1 MSRRANGPAS
11 YGATQRSGAS
21 SGLFAGLRQH
31 VAALVHPGAP
41 SDVVTRTHHEIFI
54 ASRLAVALVAI
65 ALSPLFLAF
74 GGAPALW
81 QAIAFS
87 WMLLPVVAVAVLSR
101 TGRLIPAQLICAVS
115 ILGLSMTFAA
125 GGGMAA
131 ALAWLVLVPIEAA
144 LSMNMAAL
152 VVSTIAAVASALA
165 LMLAREFDLLPAAP
179 DVNPF
184 VYAAVLV
191 PAIIYAGSLSWL
203 MVTMHNLHQRIQIV
217 RAARFHSLSEVIGD
231 VVLRHDRFGAVVAVS
246 PGCERQFGIGPS
258 DLMGRGFFER
268 VHVADRPAFLKAI
281 SDAATWRE
289 PVAVELRL
297 RICDGAAAQTAADT
311 VFAWI
316 ELRARRFDTDI
327 RLPGEAEDD
336 AVVAIARDITAHKKH
351 EAGIEAARAEAER
364 TNLWKDRF
372 LANVSHELRTPLN
385 AIIGFAEMLGNEE
398 LSPRD
403 PKKQREYA
411 DIIHASG
418 QHLLSVVNTIL
429 DMSKIEAGSF
439 EILSEPFEMTRLI
452 DLCCDMVRLKAG
464 EGKVELVR
472 DYPKAALEE
481 IVGDKRACK
490 QIIIN
495 LLSNAVKF
503 TPAGGRVTV
512 SVRPDGNSQLVTV
525 SDTGI
530 GILPRDLPRLGDPF
544 FQATASY
551 DRPYEG
557 TGLGLSVVRG
567 LVGLHG
573 GDIRIESAHGKG
585 THVHIRLPLDCRH
598 APAQKGNAA
607 TIATSVI
614 AAHSAATIS
623 QFPFAMVKNSA

>member
-1 MSRRANGPAS
+1 MNILANGPAT
-11 YGATQRSGAS
+11 YGAPRRGEA
-21 SGLFAGLRQH
+21 GLPALAGLRQH
-31 VAALVHPGAP
+31 IATLVHPDARGNI
-41 SDVVTRTHHEIFI
+41 VERTHHEIFI
-54 ASRLAVALVAI
+54 GSRLAISLIAI

-74 GGAPALW
+74 GGAPAMW

-101 TGRLIPAQLICAVS
+101 TGKLIPAQMICAVS

-131 ALAWLVLVPIEAA
+131 ALAWLVLVPVEAA
-144 LSMNMAAL
+144 LSMNFAASI
-152 VVSTIAAVASALA
+152 VSTVAAVTSALA
-165 LMLAREFDLLPAAP
+165 LMLARQFDLLPGGIE
-179 DVNPF
+179 VNPF
-184 VYAAVLV
+184 IYAAVLV
-191 PAIIYAGSLSWL
+191 PGIIYAGSLSYL
-203 MVTMHNLHQRIQIV
+203 MVTMHTLHRQIEIV

-231 VVLRHDRFGAVVAVS
+231 VVLRHDRFGAVVAAS
-246 PGCERQFGIGPS
+246 PDSEKHFGVGPS
-258 DLMGRGFFER
+258 ELMGRGFFER

-281 SDAATWRE
+281 SDAAAWGE

-297 RICDGAAAQTAADT
+297 RVRDGGPEP
-311 VFAWI
+311 VFAWF
-316 ELRARRFDTDI
+316 ELRARRFDTDLRI
-327 RLPGEAEDD
+327 PGETGEA
-336 AVVAIARDITAHKKH
+336 AVVAVVRDVTASKAH
-351 EAGIEAARAEAER
+351 AAAIEAARADAER
-364 TNLWKDRF
+364 TSLWKDRF

-385 AIIGFAEMLGNEE
+385 AIIGFSEMLGSEE

-452 DLCCDMVRLKAG
+452 DMCCDMVRLKAG
-464 EGKVELVR
+464 EGDVTLVK
-472 DYPKAALEE
+472 DYPGTAMEE

-490 QIIIN
+490 QILIN

-503 TPAGGRVTV
+503 TPRGGRVTV
-512 SVRPDGNSQLVTV
+512 RLRPDGNSQIISV

-544 FQATASY
+544 FQATSSY

-573 GDIRIESAHGKG
+573 GDIKIESAHGQG

-598 APAQKGNAA
+598 APALKGNGAP
-607 TIATSVI
+607 IKTSVI
-614 AAHSAATIS
+614 ALPVAAFP
-623 QFPFAMVKNSA
+623 QFPSAMVKKSA